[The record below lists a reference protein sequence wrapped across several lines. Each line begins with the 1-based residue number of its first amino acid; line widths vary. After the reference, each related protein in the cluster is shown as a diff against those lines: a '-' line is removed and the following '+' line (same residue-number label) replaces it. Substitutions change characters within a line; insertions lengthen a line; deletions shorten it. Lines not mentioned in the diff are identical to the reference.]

1 MNWKP
6 TTRQLE
12 TLAELAIARAPVAVM
27 AAALGLTPEAFVAW
41 RRRSLAAA
49 RAEEERYKPEPIP
62 EPKPVVAPVSPRIVA
77 ERLFEGDPAADGML
91 RP

>member
-1 MNWKP
+1 M
-6 TTRQLE
+6 
-12 TLAELAIARAPVAVM
+12 LAADARPSGIDSRNGDSEGASGQDSGGARV
-27 AAALGLTPEAFVAW
+27 TPEAFVAW

-49 RAEEERYKPEPIP
+49 RAEEERYAKPEPIP